1 MRYSLRTFGGLT
13 LLDNETGEAVTEKR
27 RKALAILAILAV
39 AGDLAVSR
47 DKLAAYLWN
56 DGGPD
61 RVRGVLKQTIYIF
74 KRELADADLLLG
86 QSDLRL
92 NHALIDSDVALL
104 EQAAREHDS
113 AQVVDLYR
121 GPFLDGFH
129 LPEAPLF
136 EHWVDTQRDRLA
148 RVFAAHIERL
158 ALAAM
163 ARGNPQAAIDWWARL
178 VEFDPYDTRAVSGL
192 LHACLT
198 AGDRPRA
205 IRLAERHMGLLRKEL
220 EITPDPEIRR
230 LVELAKARPVAGTG
244 N

>member
-1 MRYSLRTFGGLT
+1 MRYSLRTFGGLA
-13 LLDNETGEAVTEKR
+13 LIDNETGEPVAENR

-47 DKLAAYLWN
+47 DKVAAYLWV

-61 RVRGVLKQTIYIF
+61 RVRGVLKQTLYIL
-74 KRELADADLLLG
+74 KKDLADAEPVTG
-86 QSDLRL
+86 GPDLRL
-92 NHALIDSDVALL
+92 NRALIRDDLALF
-104 EQAAREHDS
+104 EQAASESDS
-113 AQVVDLYR
+113 MQVVDLYR

-148 RVFAAHIERL
+148 RIFATHVERV

-163 ARGNPQAAIDWWARL
+163 GRGDSQAAVDWWARV

-192 LHACLT
+192 LHACLA

-205 IRLAERHMGLLRKEL
+205 ILLAERHMGLLRKQL

-230 LVELAKARPVAGTG
+230 LVELARARPVAGTG